1 MNDCKRRDVFLR
13 IEPLAGYSPLAPLL
27 CARRYGR
34 DCQRNQGH
42 ELGRIPADEIL
53 EARIDALV
61 YREYLDPDYLTPKT
75 APLVLSDS
83 AEPPWD
89 HRVPGALIWAKP
101 GEQLHIHVRNADP
114 NDCHSLHVHGLR
126 YGIDSDGAW
135 PRGVASRD
143 GRRSDEILP
152 GQSWTYVFDITESM
166 IGAWPF
172 HDHVRDVQG
181 NINRGLFG
189 GLIVR
194 DPRAA
199 RVDHEVPLFIHA
211 MAQAG
216 GLERFESP
224 MLSNGDQ
231 FDHLFANAGEID
243 DYICRIHGASMAGR
257 VRVVAGVPAATPQ
270 VILIK
275 DNSFD
280 PPDVTITAGTTVR
293 WKHVGAN
300 QHIVFAGGGGKQ
312 TFCLNGRAYV
322 GNTPIIE
329 GRAGETIRWY
339 LFNLDIGSTWHNFN
353 PHSARWQ
360 LPNLPAS
367 ASDVHALSPVE
378 SFVVDTEVPPAL
390 RLSCE
395 LEQLQCCPPKDACLV
410 DLCADF
416 LFHCHIEEH
425 MMAGL
430 AGVVR
435 ARQKVWITDG
445 ILKQTQL
452 VLPMSCC
459 GDDCTW
465 VDLKRCLSA
474 HRPAPMPQGGG
485 GGHEHMSQ
493 AMPMGARQDHVAAQ
507 PPTTAAIAAMSMPG
521 PIMIDGVPE
530 HIMMVQEHIHGL
542 GPMPEHMPPMQMMT
556 VPAQPAVDPIEA
568 AKVGYWEMLPCEA
581 PILTVHACLLHTG
594 KVLFFAGSGNDEL
607 YTTGFRSAVYDYE
620 NGEFTLP
627 TTPADVFCSGQSML
641 LDGRVMVAGGTER
654 YDPFVGLKS
663 ALIFDPITEQW
674 TFVQPMANGRWY
686 PTLITLGDGRVVA
699 TSGGGAPQNEIYAN
713 PTGWQAAGPGIGW
726 PLYPHLHLL
735 RDGRVFHSGMRLGG
749 SGLLPGF
756 LAPTTGTYTPLPAA
770 AMPPTF
776 NFGARDQ
783 GASVL
788 LPPAQS
794 QKVMVMGGGSPSI
807 RDAHVIDT
815 SAPSPT
821 YVAAPSML
829 RPRVHVNAV
838 ILPDRTVV
846 ATGGSAIAENALVA
860 STEAEIYD
868 PAANTWTTGARARVP
883 RLYHSVALL
892 MPDGRVLTSGSN
904 PSRRNDEKRIEIYHP
919 PYLFRGPRPC
929 IEKAPEKVTLGS
941 SFTVHVPNATD
952 IKWISL
958 IKPMATTHSYD
969 SEQRLVDIEF
979 RRGGVCLLNAHMP
992 ANSNLVPPGWYM
1004 LFVVNRRGIPSVA
1017 NWIHVQAAPRPA
1029 EPPLKRG
1036 DIVVGT
1042 ASRLVRVDSATGAVS
1057 VITEG
1062 GDIGN
1067 AVGVAFDEHP
1077 HAVVVTD
1084 GGELIHVVPASGA
1097 QHVILNNGWLWQDV
1111 AVLPDGD
1118 FAAVNLPSA
1127 TPGGVF
1133 RVDHDG
1139 TVKKINRGTHFGD
1152 GPTGIVLGKDG
1163 HLYVSE
1169 LGARAVLRVEIQTG
1183 TETIVS
1189 QGGHFVSPSGI
1200 ARTGDGHLLVV
1211 DHGADMVIHVDPD
1224 TGHQQVLSSGGNL
1237 QAPVDIA
1244 VDADGNV
1251 LVVDMVGDK
1260 LVRIDPKTGAQTVL
1274 THGGLLA
1281 GIRSV
1286 EVFGV

>member
-1 MNDCKRRDVFLR
+1 MSSCNRRDIFLQ

-34 DCQRNQGH
+34 DCQRNEGH
-42 ELGRIPADEIL
+42 ELGRIPAEEIL

-75 APLVLSDS
+75 DPLVPSDS

-89 HRVPGALIWAKP
+89 HRVPGTVIWARP
-101 GEQLHIHVRNADP
+101 GEQLHIHVRNGDP
-114 NDCHSLHVHGLR
+114 NDCHSLHVHGLH
-126 YGIDSDGAW
+126 YGIESDGAW

-152 GQSWTYVFDITESM
+152 GQSWSYVFDISDSM
-166 IGAWPF
+166 IGTWPF

-194 DPRAA
+194 DPRAT

-211 MAQAG
+211 MSQAG
-216 GLERFESP
+216 TGERFESGL
-224 MLSNGDQ
+224 LSTGNP
-231 FDHLFANAGEID
+231 FDHPFATAGVIA

-257 VRVVAGVPAATPQ
+257 VRVVAGVPEALPHE
-270 VILIK
+270 IRIK
-275 DNSFD
+275 DNRFD
-280 PPDVTITAGTTVR
+280 PPDVTVTAGTTVR
-293 WKHVGAN
+293 WINDGAN

-312 TFCLNGRAYV
+312 TFCLNGRAFV
-322 GNTPIIE
+322 GNTPTIE
-329 GRAGETIRWY
+329 GRVGETIRWY
-339 LFNLDIGSTWHNFN
+339 LFNLDVGSAWHNFH

-360 LPNLPAS
+360 LPNPPMG

-395 LEQLQCCPPKDACLV
+395 LEALQCCPPKDACLV
-410 DLCADF
+410 ELCADF
-416 LFHCHIEEH
+416 LFHCHIEDH
-425 MMAGL
+425 MMSGL
-430 AGVVR
+430 AGLVR
-435 ARQKVWITDG
+435 SHQKVWITDA
-445 ILKQTQL
+445 ILKQTQV
-452 VLPMSCC
+452 VLPLSCC

-465 VDLKRCLSA
+465 VDLKRCLST
-474 HRPAPMPQGGG
+474 HRPPPMTTGDG
-485 GGHEHMSQ
+485 GGHDHMGGHD
-493 AMPMGARQDHVAAQ
+493 MPAAR
-507 PPTTAAIAAMSMPG
+507 AAMAPPAMAMTMVMPG

-530 HIMMVQEHIHGL
+530 HILMVQEHIHGL

-568 AKVGYWEMLPCEA
+568 AKIGYWEMLPCEA
-581 PILTVHACLLHTG
+581 PILTVHACLMHTG

-607 YTTGFRSAVYDYE
+607 YTTGFRSAVYDYQ

-627 TTPADVFCSGQSML
+627 TTPTDVFCAGQSML
-641 LDGRVMVAGGTER
+641 SDGRVMVAGGTER

-663 ALIFDPITEQW
+663 ALMFDPITEQW
-674 TFVQPMANGRWY
+674 TFVQPMQNGRWY

-699 TSGGGAPQNEIYAN
+699 TSGGGAPQNEIYNN

-735 RDGRVFHSGMRLGG
+735 KDGRVFHSGMRLGG

-756 LAPTTGTYTPLPAA
+756 LTPATGAYAALPAA
-770 AMPPTF
+770 ALPPSF
-776 NFGARDQ
+776 NFAARDQ

-788 LPPAQS
+788 LPPAQL

-815 SAPSPT
+815 DVAGPAF
-821 YVAAPSML
+821 VAAPSML

-846 ATGGSAIAENALVA
+846 ATGGSGIAENALTA

-904 PSRRNDEKRIEIYHP
+904 PSRRNDEKRLEVYHP

-929 IEKAPEKVTLGS
+929 IEHAPDKVSLGS
-941 SFTVHVPNATD
+941 SFSIHVANAAD

-958 IKPMATTHSYD
+958 VRPMATTHSYD

-979 RRGGVCLLNAHMP
+979 RRSGVCRLNAHMP
-992 ANSNLVPPGWYM
+992 GNPNLVPPGWYM

-1017 NWIHVQAAPRPA
+1017 SWVHVQAATKAA

-1042 ASRLVRVDSATGAVS
+1042 ASRLVRVDAASGAMRVLS
-1057 VITEG
+1057 EG

-1067 AVGVAFDEHP
+1067 AVGVAFDDHP

-1084 GGELIHVVPASGA
+1084 GGKLIHVVPASGA
-1097 QHVILNNGWLWQDV
+1097 QHVLLNNGWLWQDV

-1127 TPGGVF
+1127 TPSGVF
-1133 RVDHDG
+1133 RLDHDG
-1139 TVKKINRGTHFGD
+1139 SVKKINTGSHFGD

-1169 LGARAVLRVEIQTG
+1169 LGARAVIRVELKTG
-1183 TETIVS
+1183 AETVVS

-1200 ARTGDGHLLVV
+1200 ARSSDGHLLVV
-1211 DHGADMVIHVDPD
+1211 DHGADMVIHVDPA
-1224 TGHQQVLSSGGNL
+1224 TGHQHVLSSGGNL

-1244 VDADGNV
+1244 AGADGAV
-1251 LVVDMVGDK
+1251 FVVDMVGDK
-1260 LVRIDPKTGAQTVL
+1260 LIRIDAKSGAQTVL
-1274 THGGLLA
+1274 AQGGLLA